1 MDEVQQLRVRVM
13 ELERGALIGAR
24 RPGDG
29 GADEKAGLSSELSF
43 QRSAMRQTYHFGET
57 ATLTVAMHRIYCSI
71 HVLLLCLVGLSDL
84 ACFLPS
90 ASLVN
95 MTTLYCVHTYMC
107 MM

>member
-57 ATLTVAMHRIYCSI
+57 ATLTVAMHRIDCST
-71 HVLLLCLVGLSDL
+71 C
-84 ACFLPS
+84 
-90 ASLVN
+90 
-95 MTTLYCVHTYMC
+95 TVHTC
-107 MM
+107 CVALPCWFV